1 MSSNTL
7 RQFLAVITLS
17 IVSLSW
23 GSAVA
28 QGIGGC
34 NSLDDAP
41 DGPKVVVGC
50 IAHEQADGEL
60 ESLTGKYKTRLL
72 IELTAML
79 RDLCPSANPKPVFC
93 EDRAPNID
101 GTDFNSDFVKS
112 LNNIDVLLEIWGQI
126 TETPAGD
133 EIEYGAE
140 LCMMLIPVRHYS
152 SGSDEVDH
160 HVLIYTSEGQSTA
173 QGALLDIVY
182 RPEFQIYTLVA
193 YGMKALKNEQYDTAK
208 SYLASASILW
218 QAAVAGNTLA
228 STATEPEMVTAYIAS
243 LEQQCVAAA
252 ESSSSYDG
260 DAPAIS
266 ALLEGESE

>member
-1 MSSNTL
+1 MDSRNL
-7 RQFLAVITLS
+7 RPFLAYITLA
-17 IVSLSW
+17 IVSLSC
-23 GSAVA
+23 GSVAA

-34 NSLDDAP
+34 SSLDDAA
-41 DGPKVVVGC
+41 DGPKVVVGR
-50 IAHEQADGEL
+50 IEHTNADGEL
-60 ESLTGKYKTRLL
+60 ESLTGKYKMRLL

-79 RDLCPSANPKPVFC
+79 RDLCPAAGPTPVFC
-93 EDRAPNID
+93 EDRAPNMD
-101 GTDFNSDFVKS
+101 GTDFNPDFVKS
-112 LNNIDVLLEIWGQI
+112 LNNIDVVLEIWGKI
-126 TETPAGD
+126 TETPTGD
-133 EIEYGAE
+133 DIDYGAE

-152 SGSDEVDH
+152 TGSDDIDH
-160 HVLIYTSEGQSTA
+160 HLLIYTSEGQSTA

-218 QAAVAGNTLA
+218 QAAVDGNTLA
-228 STATEPEMVTAYIAS
+228 LTATQPEKVSAYIAS

-252 ESSSSYDG
+252 GASSSYDG

-266 ALLEGESE
+266 ALLGGNE